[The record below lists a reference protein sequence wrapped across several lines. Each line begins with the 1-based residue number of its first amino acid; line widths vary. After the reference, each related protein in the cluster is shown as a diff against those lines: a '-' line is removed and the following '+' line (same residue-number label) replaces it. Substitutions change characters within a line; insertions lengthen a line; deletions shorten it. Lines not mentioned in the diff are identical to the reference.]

1 MLYHSIKYAENRLS
15 GQYIRKNNLSDS
27 VEGVSMIRKALAKY
41 QSLPLHAKVAFWY
54 LVCSFLQKGISV
66 LTTPIF
72 TRLMSTEE
80 YGKYSVFSSW
90 QGIVA
95 IFITLRL
102 YYGVYGQGL
111 VKFDKE
117 KNIFSSSLQGLV
129 LTMTLLW
136 TVVYF
141 IFHSFFNSLFSL
153 TTLQVVMMLIMTW
166 TEAAFSFWAAE
177 QRIELN
183 YKKLVILTLAVSFFE
198 PTVGILLVN
207 LAKDKV
213 TARVVGLAAVEL
225 IGYTGLFISQM
236 KRGKVFFSKK
246 YWKYALAFNIP
257 LIPHYLSQTVLN
269 SSDRIMI
276 SRMVDE
282 SSAGV
287 YSLAYSISM
296 VMTLFVTALS
306 HTIGPWLLQKIK
318 AGRLKDTENI
328 AYISLACI
336 AAVNLLLIAF
346 APEAV
351 AIFAPASYSDAI
363 YVIPPVAMSVYFIFA
378 YDIFSNVEFYFEKTK
393 FIMIASLI
401 AAVINIVLNYIFI
414 PIFGYYAAGYT
425 TLFCYT
431 VYAVFHYAFMRRICK
446 TQMGLNNIYSIK
458 VLSLITGAF
467 FALGF
472 IYLFT
477 YKFAVIRYIITLILV
492 AIAFIKRKEV
502 VSHIRLL
509 IDKRAGKDSE

>member
-1 MLYHSIKYAENRLS
+1 MLNKIFEKYR
-15 GQYIRKNNLSDS
+15 
-27 VEGVSMIRKALAKY
+27 
-41 QSLPLHAKVAFWY
+41 SLPLQVRVSVWY
-54 LVCSFLQKGISV
+54 FVCSFLQKGISV

-129 LTMTLLW
+129 LTMTLFW
-136 TVVYF
+136 TAIYF
-141 IFHSFFNSLFSL
+141 IFRNFFNSLFSL
-153 TTLQVVMMLIMTW
+153 STLQVAMMLISTW
-166 TEAAFSFWAAE
+166 TEAAFCFWAAE

-183 YKKLVILTLAVSFFE
+183 YKKLVILTLTVSFFK
-198 PTVGILLVN
+198 PTVGILLVS
-207 LAKDKV
+207 LARDKV

-225 IGYTGLFISQM
+225 IGYTGLFVSQM

-276 SRMVDE
+276 GRMVDE
-282 SSAGV
+282 SSAGI

-296 VMTLFVTALS
+296 VMTLFVTAIS
-306 HTIGPWLLQKIK
+306 HTIEPWILQKIK
-318 AGRLKDTENI
+318 SGNLKDTENI
-328 AYISLACI
+328 VYISLSVI
-336 AAVNLLLIAF
+336 VAVNLLLIAF

-351 AIFAPASYSDAI
+351 ALFAPASYREAI
-363 YVIPPVAMSVYFIFA
+363 YVIPPVTMSVFFIFA
-378 YDIFSNVEFYFEKTK
+378 YDIFSNVEFYYEKTK

-401 AAVINIVLNYIFI
+401 AAVANIILNYIFI
-414 PIFGYYAAGYT
+414 PMFGYYAAGYT
-425 TLFCYT
+425 TLACYA
-431 VYAVFHYAFMRRICK
+431 VYALFHYIFMRSICK
-446 TQMGLNNIYSIK
+446 TQMGDDKIYSIK
-458 VLSLITGAF
+458 ALSIITGVF

-477 YKFAVIRYIITLILV
+477 YNFTVVRYIITLALFV
-492 AIAFIKRKEV
+492 VLFIKRKEV

-509 IDKRAGKDSE
+509 VDKRAEKSAK